1 MSLLRTVSGATC
13 AVAMA
18 FLAMSSADAQ
28 TVVVNDSFG
37 DGITDSGALT
47 AAGTAQLNW
56 NVTSS
61 NAGLDL
67 DQAPGPVDFASGD
80 SGRGIHAIFPAQ
92 TLEEFGDVLTLTF
105 TYTTPDTIAFD
116 NGGPST
122 NEDFR
127 FGLFDTSGAI
137 DPMTGVP
144 FIDPTTMAPIDF
156 NGPVNANTDTPNPG
170 LGFIP
175 GFHGEIDD
183 INRNNMDGGV
193 VDPITGEVS
202 EDTGTDLGIRTHN
215 VNNDTSNGFRS
226 GRLFGTTTGFDF
238 LQGGADLV
246 TILVPNTEY
255 IGTLQVAFTDETL
268 LTLDLTVGMEAVD
281 GTFVDSVTRTASIAD
296 ITGMEVGVN
305 TTTFDMFAL
314 GTTSGAFG
322 GTDGPVMGSS
332 ALGEANNGIDI
343 SNVTITFT
351 DISEM
356 GTPIKGDV
364 DMSGMVDFDDIPA
377 FISVLQSGDFQAE
390 ADADC
395 DMDVDFDDIPA
406 FILILQGG

>member
-116 NGGPST
+116 NGAPST

-144 FIDPTTMAPIDF
+144 FIDPTTC
-156 NGPVNANTDTPNPG
+156 
-170 LGFIP
+170 L
-175 GFHGEIDD
+175 
-183 INRNNMDGGV
+183 
-193 VDPITGEVS
+193 
-202 EDTGTDLGIRTHN
+202 LY
-215 VNNDTSNGFRS
+215 TSPSPRDQRGYRM
-226 GRLFGTTTGFDF
+226 
-238 LQGGADLV
+238 
-246 TILVPNTEY
+246 P
-255 IGTLQVAFTDETL
+255 
-268 LTLDLTVGMEAVD
+268 
-281 GTFVDSVTRTASIAD
+281 
-296 ITGMEVGVN
+296 
-305 TTTFDMFAL
+305 
-314 GTTSGAFG
+314 
-322 GTDGPVMGSS
+322 SS
-332 ALGEANNGIDI
+332 A
-343 SNVTITFT
+343 
-351 DISEM
+351 
-356 GTPIKGDV
+356 
-364 DMSGMVDFDDIPA
+364 
-377 FISVLQSGDFQAE
+377 
-390 ADADC
+390 
-395 DMDVDFDDIPA
+395 
-406 FILILQGG
+406 

>member
-156 NGPVNANTDTPNPG
+156 NGPINANEDTPNPG

-175 GFHGEIDD
+175 GWHGEIDN
-183 INRNNMDGGV
+183 INQVASAPG
-193 VDPITGEVS
+193 VDPMTGEPTPGV
-202 EDTGTDLGIRTHN
+202 GTDLGIRTHN

-332 ALGEANNGIDI
+332 AVGEANNGIDI